1 MGGQKRWQKRWDYG
15 RDGRYPYSL
24 LPKVKT
30 GGYKS
35 FCEKGVETKIIRLQL
50 GTTLLPEHM
59 HKIMPEFYETSYCD
73 SGQDRATIEHYLLH
87 CTLHKK
93 YRDKLS

>member
-1 MGGQKRWQKRWDYG
+1 MGGQKRWDYG

-35 FCEKGVETKIIRLQL
+35 FCEKVVETKIIRLQL

-59 HKIMPEFYETSYCD
+59 HKIMPELHETPYCD
-73 SGQDRATIEHYLLH
+73 SSL
-87 CTLHKK
+87 
-93 YRDKLS
+93 KLGIVTTYHLC